1 MISIWLAYIILLAA
15 YLVTTYDI
23 IQNKRPIKDRPV
35 VWTNKM
41 NLAWL
46 GWFWIALLTISL
58 AVGFVFGG
66 VIHVAS
72 MLVLYYVIFPL
83 VLDRFVVRMLYKLGR

>member
-1 MISIWLAYIILLAA
+1 
-15 YLVTTYDI
+15 
-23 IQNKRPIKDRPV
+23 
-35 VWTNKM
+35 M

-58 AVGFVFGG
+58 AVGFIFGG